1 MNDNNKYEIDL
12 TKINAKLDNLTETI
26 TLKLELTS
34 QQIEKNLRSDIE
46 KQNDEMHKQMLKN
59 ERIFNDKL
67 KRLELRVYGI
77 VIAISTIIFVLSF
90 ALKLK

>member
-1 MNDNNKYEIDL
+1 MNDSNKYEVDL
-12 TKINAKLDNLTETI
+12 ATINTKLDSLTETI

-34 QQIEKNLRSDIE
+34 QQIEKNLHADIK
-46 KQNDEMHKQMLKN
+46 KQNDEIQKQMLKN

-77 VIAISTIIFVLSF
+77 VTAVSTIIFVLSF
-90 ALKLK
+90 VLKMK

>member
-1 MNDNNKYEIDL
+1 MSDNNKYEIDL

-46 KQNDEMHKQMLKN
+46 KQNDEIQKQMIKN
-59 ERIFNDKL
+59 ERIFNEKL

-77 VIAISTIIFVLSF
+77 VIAISTVVFILSF
-90 ALKLK
+90 VLKLK

>member
-12 TKINAKLDNLTETI
+12 TKINAKLDSLTETI

-34 QQIEKNLRSDIE
+34 QQIEKNLRTDIE
-46 KQNDEMHKQMLKN
+46 KQNDEIKKQMLKN

-77 VIAISTIIFVLSF
+77 VIAISTIIFILSF

>member
-1 MNDNNKYEIDL
+1 MDNNKYEIDL
-12 TKINAKLDNLTETI
+12 TKINAKLDSLTETI

-46 KQNDEMHKQMLKN
+46 KQNDEIKKQMLKN

-90 ALKLK
+90 AQN

>member
-12 TKINAKLDNLTETI
+12 TKINAKLDSLTETI

-34 QQIEKNLRSDIE
+34 QQIEKNLRQDIE
-46 KQNDEMHKQMLKN
+46 KQNDEIKKQMLKN

-90 ALKLK
+90 VLKLK

>member
-34 QQIEKNLRSDIE
+34 QQIEKNLRSDIK

>member
-1 MNDNNKYEIDL
+1 MDGNKYEIDL

-34 QQIEKNLRSDIE
+34 QQIEKNLRSDFE
-46 KQNDEMHKQMLKN
+46 KQNDEIQKQMLKN

-77 VIAISTIIFVLSF
+77 VIAISTVVFILSI

>member
-12 TKINAKLDNLTETI
+12 TKINAKLDSLTETI

-34 QQIEKNLRSDIE
+34 QQIEKNLRTDIE
-46 KQNDEMHKQMLKN
+46 KQNDEIKKQMLKN

-67 KRLELRVYGI
+67 KRLEIRVYGI
-77 VIAISTIIFVLSF
+77 VIAISTIIFILSF
-90 ALKLK
+90 ILKLK

>member
-12 TKINAKLDNLTETI
+12 TKINAKLDSLTETI

-34 QQIEKNLRSDIE
+34 QQIEKNLRTDIE
-46 KQNDEMHKQMLKN
+46 KQNDEIKKQMLKN

>member
-1 MNDNNKYEIDL
+1 MNDSNKYEIDL
-12 TKINAKLDNLTETI
+12 TKINAKLDSLTETI

-34 QQIEKNLRSDIE
+34 QQIEKNLRTDIE
-46 KQNDEMHKQMLKN
+46 KQNDEIKKQMLKN

>member
-1 MNDNNKYEIDL
+1 MDNNKYEIDL
-12 TKINAKLDNLTETI
+12 TKINAKLDSLTETI

-46 KQNDEMHKQMLKN
+46 KQNDEIKKQMLKN

-77 VIAISTIIFVLSF
+77 VIAISTIIFILSF

>member
-12 TKINAKLDNLTETI
+12 TKINAKLDSLTETI

-34 QQIEKNLRSDIE
+34 QQIEKNLRQDIV
-46 KQNDEMHKQMLKN
+46 KQNDEIKKQMLKN

-90 ALKLK
+90 VLKLK

>member
-12 TKINAKLDNLTETI
+12 TKINAKLDSLTETI

-46 KQNDEMHKQMLKN
+46 KQNDEIKKQMLKN

>member
-1 MNDNNKYEIDL
+1 MDNNKYEIDL
-12 TKINAKLDNLTETI
+12 TKINAKLDSLTETI

-46 KQNDEMHKQMLKN
+46 KQNDEIKKQMLKN

-77 VIAISTIIFVLSF
+77 VIAISTIVFILSF
-90 ALKLK
+90 ILKLK

>member
-1 MNDNNKYEIDL
+1 MDDHKYEIDL
-12 TKINAKLDNLTETI
+12 AKLNQKLDNLTETI

-34 QQIEKNLRSDIE
+34 QQIEKNLRQDIE
-46 KQNDEMHKQMLKN
+46 KQNEKIKEQMLKN

-77 VIAISTIIFVLSF
+77 IIAISTIIFVLSF
-90 ALKLK
+90 VLKN

>member
-1 MNDNNKYEIDL
+1 MDNIKYEIDL
-12 TKINAKLDNLTETI
+12 TKINAKLDSLTEKI

-34 QQIEKNLRSDIE
+34 QQIEKNLRTDIE
-46 KQNDEMHKQMLKN
+46 KQNDEIKKQMLKN

-77 VIAISTIIFVLSF
+77 VIAISTIIFALSF
-90 ALKLK
+90 VLKLK

>member
-1 MNDNNKYEIDL
+1 MENNKYDIDL
-12 TKINAKLDNLTETI
+12 ATINTKLDSLTETI

-34 QQIEKNLRSDIE
+34 QQIEKNLRADID
-46 KQNDEMHKQMLKN
+46 KQNEKIKEQMLKN

-77 VIAISTIIFVLSF
+77 VTAVSTIIFVLSF
-90 ALKLK
+90 ILKLK

>member
-1 MNDNNKYEIDL
+1 MDNNKYEIDL
-12 TKINAKLDNLTETI
+12 TKINAKLDSLTETI

-46 KQNDEMHKQMLKN
+46 KQNDEIKKQMLKN

-67 KRLELRVYGI
+67 KRLELRVYGV

>member
-1 MNDNNKYEIDL
+1 MDNNKYEIDL
-12 TKINAKLDNLTETI
+12 TKINAKLDSLTETI

-46 KQNDEMHKQMLKN
+46 KQNDEIKKQMLKN

-77 VIAISTIIFVLSF
+77 VIAISTIIFILSF
-90 ALKLK
+90 VLKLK

>member
-12 TKINAKLDNLTETI
+12 TKINAKLDSLTETI

-46 KQNDEMHKQMLKN
+46 KQNDEIKKQMLKN

-90 ALKLK
+90 VLKLK

>member
-1 MNDNNKYEIDL
+1 MDNNKYEIDL
-12 TKINAKLDNLTETI
+12 TKINAKLDSLTETI

-34 QQIEKNLRSDIE
+34 QQIEKNLRTDIE
-46 KQNDEMHKQMLKN
+46 KQNDEIKKQMLKN

-90 ALKLK
+90 VLKAK

>member
-1 MNDNNKYEIDL
+1 MSDNNKYEIDL
-12 TKINAKLDNLTETI
+12 TKINAKLDSLTETI

-34 QQIEKNLRSDIE
+34 QQIEKNLRTDIE
-46 KQNDEMHKQMLKN
+46 KQNDEIKKQMLKN

-77 VIAISTIIFVLSF
+77 VIAISTILFVLSF
-90 ALKLK
+90 VLKLK

>member
-1 MNDNNKYEIDL
+1 MNDSNKYEIDL
-12 TKINAKLDNLTETI
+12 TKINAKLDSLTETI

-34 QQIEKNLRSDIE
+34 QQIEKNLRQDIE
-46 KQNDEMHKQMLKN
+46 KQNDDVKKQMLKN

-77 VIAISTIIFVLSF
+77 VTAISVIVFIITFL
-90 ALKLK
+90 AKLK

>member
-1 MNDNNKYEIDL
+1 MDNNKYEIDL
-12 TKINAKLDNLTETI
+12 TKINAKLDSLTETI

-46 KQNDEMHKQMLKN
+46 KQNDEIKKQMLKN

-90 ALKLK
+90 VLKLK

>member
-12 TKINAKLDNLTETI
+12 TKINAKLDSLTETI

-34 QQIEKNLRSDIE
+34 QQIEKNLRQDIE
-46 KQNDEMHKQMLKN
+46 KQNDEIKAQMLKN

-67 KRLELRVYGI
+67 KRLEIRVYGI

-90 ALKLK
+90 VLKLK

>member
-1 MNDNNKYEIDL
+1 MDNNKYEIDL

-34 QQIEKNLRSDIE
+34 QQIEKNLRQDIE
-46 KQNDEMHKQMLKN
+46 KQNDEIKKQMLKN

-90 ALKLK
+90 VLKLK

>member
-1 MNDNNKYEIDL
+1 MDNNKYEIDL
-12 TKINAKLDNLTETI
+12 TKINAKLDSLTEKI

-34 QQIEKNLRSDIE
+34 QQIEKNLRTDIE
-46 KQNDEMHKQMLKN
+46 KQNDEIKKQMLKN

-77 VIAISTIIFVLSF
+77 VIAISTVIFVLSF
-90 ALKLK
+90 VLKLK

>member
-12 TKINAKLDNLTETI
+12 TKINAKLDSLTETI

-34 QQIEKNLRSDIE
+34 QQIEKNLRTDIE
-46 KQNDEMHKQMLKN
+46 KQNDEIKKQMLKN

-67 KRLELRVYGI
+67 KRLEIRVYGI

-90 ALKLK
+90 VLKLK

>member
-1 MNDNNKYEIDL
+1 MDNKYEIDL
-12 TKINAKLDNLTETI
+12 TKINAKLDSLTETI

-46 KQNDEMHKQMLKN
+46 KQNDEIKKQMLKN

-90 ALKLK
+90 VLKLK

>member
-1 MNDNNKYEIDL
+1 MNDNKYEIDL
-12 TKINAKLDNLTETI
+12 TKINAKLDSLTETI

-46 KQNDEMHKQMLKN
+46 KQNDEIKKQMLKN

-90 ALKLK
+90 VLKLK

>member
-1 MNDNNKYEIDL
+1 MNDNKYEIDL

-46 KQNDEMHKQMLKN
+46 KQNDEIQKQMLKN

-77 VIAISTIIFVLSF
+77 VIAISTVVFILSI

>member
-1 MNDNNKYEIDL
+1 MDNNKYEIDL
-12 TKINAKLDNLTETI
+12 TKINAKLDSLTETI
-26 TLKLELTS
+26 SLKLELTS

-46 KQNDEMHKQMLKN
+46 KQNDELQKQMLKN

-77 VIAISTIIFVLSF
+77 VIAISTVIFVLSF
-90 ALKLK
+90 VLKLK

>member
-1 MNDNNKYEIDL
+1 MNDNKYEIDL
-12 TKINAKLDNLTETI
+12 TKINAKLDSLTETI

-34 QQIEKNLRSDIE
+34 QQIEKNLRTDIE
-46 KQNDEMHKQMLKN
+46 KQNDEIKKQMLKN

-77 VIAISTIIFVLSF
+77 VIAISTIIFILSF

>member
-1 MNDNNKYEIDL
+1 MNDSNKYEIDL
-12 TKINAKLDNLTETI
+12 TKINAKLDSLTETI

-46 KQNDEMHKQMLKN
+46 KQNDEIKKQMLKN

-67 KRLELRVYGI
+67 KRLEIRVYGI

-90 ALKLK
+90 VLKLK